1 MSRRMSN
8 ACLTPQISTIELESA
23 VRSLKDGKASGIDG
37 LPGEFYKPFWN
48 IVGPDL
54 LDVLDESIRDGELPV
69 SCRRAVVCLL
79 PKSGNSQ
86 LVENWRPNY
95 KIFTVC

>member
-1 MSRRMSN
+1 MLDSPFSAN
-8 ACLTPQISTIELESA
+8 ELEAA

-37 LPGEFYKPFWN
+37 LPGELDKTFWN
-48 IVGPDL
+48 ILRPDL

-86 LVENWRPNY
+86 LVENWRPND
-95 KIFTVC
+95 KILTVS

>member
-1 MSRRMSN
+1 MLDS
-8 ACLTPQISTIELESA
+8 PISANELETA

-37 LPGEFYKPFWN
+37 LPGEFYKNFLN
-48 IVGPDL
+48 ILGPDL

-69 SCRRAVVCLL
+69 SRRRAVVCLL